1 MFASE
6 KNSSTDNLK
15 YFFNNLFWTVLCL
28 DFTFFIVMVSN
39 TYIFLKGRQPRNMP
53 GFRTRHLGSKRHV
66 GGRQIFQKVKN
77 SYTVFIANVYS

>member
-39 TYIFLKGRQPRNMP
+39 TYIFLKGR
-53 GFRTRHLGSKRHV
+53 HLETCQGSEHV
-66 GGRQIFQKVKN
+66 IWDPKDM
-77 SYTVFIANVYS
+77 